1 MHTPSPASDAP
12 EFSPRRD
19 SRSPDGDRKALWG
32 LLLCVAAALGYSVV
46 NACLRKL
53 TDDCDRVLVIFVK
66 ELVTVLVVG
75 PWIAMSALRGR
86 RIMPGNR
93 ALAALAV
100 AGLLTQLG
108 GNLPNI
114 WALSVLGLA
123 VAIPIMSGTNM
134 VGTAILGRVFLGE
147 RVSPRTIG
155 AIGMLFASILL
166 LRMAAGETDRAP
178 VGLSLATLA
187 VLASCGAGI
196 VYAVLVV
203 VIRRNVTHDTPIS
216 AVLFLV
222 TVMGV
227 VSLGPWLATHG
238 GIDVVRNTAATDH
251 ALMWFAGLLN
261 LLAFVAFTHGLR
273 WTRAAHANTI
283 MTSQVVLAAVFGAA
297 LFDERISL
305 WMVAGVCLTIIG
317 MILIGREVRLEPET
331 PETPI

>member
-1 MHTPSPASDAP
+1 
-12 EFSPRRD
+12 
-19 SRSPDGDRKALWG
+19 
-32 LLLCVAAALGYSVV
+32 VV

-53 TDDCDRVLVIFVK
+53 TDDCDRVLVVFIK

-75 PWIAMSALRGR
+75 PWLAVSALRGR

-100 AGLLTQLG
+100 AGLMTQLG
-108 GNLPNI
+108 GNLPNV
-114 WALSVLGLA
+114 WAFSVLGLA

-134 VGTAILGRVFLGE
+134 VATAVLGRVFLGE
-147 RVSPRTIG
+147 RVSRRTVA
-155 AIGMLFASILL
+155 AIGLLFVSILL
-166 LRMAAGETDRAP
+166 LRMAAGQSDRAP

-187 VLASCGAGI
+187 VLASCCAGV
-196 VYAVLVV
+196 VYAILVV
-203 VIRRNVTHDTPIS
+203 VIRRTVTHDTPVS
-216 AVLFLV
+216 AVLFMV

-227 VSLGPWLATHG
+227 VSLGPWLALHG
-238 GIDVVRNTAATDH
+238 GLDVFLDTALSDH

-261 LLAFVAFTHGLR
+261 LLAFVAFTHGLQ

-305 WMVAGVCLTIIG
+305 GIVLGVCLTTIG